1 MKLPEHS
8 VNRPIMIYMFTTVL
22 ILLGAVSFVRL
33 PVDLM
38 PETQNPTLSVR
49 AEYPGV
55 APEEME
61 NLVARP
67 LEASLSAAP
76 GIYRINSTSSEGSA
90 NLRIQFD
97 WGVNIDEAANEIRTR
112 LDRTRGVLPEGVL
125 PPTVFKFDTT
135 QFPIMSLAVSGT
147 QGQDARALRTLLEK
161 DIQPRLERVPGVA
174 AVDIR
179 GGLRREIHVT
189 LSTEK
194 LRSYNLSVNQIVNVL
209 RNENRNRPVGP
220 MEEGKYEVLLRTQG
234 EFQDVKEIENVVAA
248 SRGGVPIYLKDVA
261 QVSDTHEEIRQMVRI
276 DDKPSVRFSIR
287 KQSGTNT
294 VTVAEKVR
302 EELQRLEKAFPGITI
317 MPMFD
322 SSKFITQSID
332 NLKESAMWGGILAIL
347 ALLLFL
353 RNIRS
358 TLIVA
363 ISIPITVIGTFILMY
378 TYKFTLNTMSFGA
391 LALSVGMIVD
401 NAIVIIENVFRHREG
416 GQTHAEAATTGTS
429 EVAGALIASTLT
441 SVAVFVPLLFLGGQ
455 SGIMFKQL
463 AWIVGFSQ
471 IFSLLIGLTL
481 VPVLCAKYLRV
492 RAPDAQ
498 THPWLNKIVSRSGRM
513 LDALDG
519 SYQRA
524 IRWAVT
530 HRKTVLLGATLVLGG
545 SLLLIPF
552 IGVEMMPETD
562 ESELRISL
570 ELPPG
575 TKIEVTDELSK
586 RIEAIIRKEVPETRH
601 IMSEVG
607 GGGWMSS
614 SSHTADLSV
623 QLVDKAQRRRTSQQ
637 IVNDIRPK
645 LNLQPGLLVRA
656 RSQSNNMMMNRRG
669 GGGGPGGGGGG
680 DRVSV
685 EIRGFDMAVASDIA
699 KRVKDQIDT
708 VPGITDSQISR
719 REGMPEM
726 LIRVDRDKAAS
737 LGLNAA
743 DIADT
748 LETVIGGRRAS
759 EFRQEGEE
767 FNILVRLN
775 EQQRANIGQL
785 QNVTVVTPSGQSV
798 PIGNLVS
805 VQRREGPVSIERQDQ
820 ERMVRVQA
828 GYAKR
833 DLGSIMRDVDQKL
846 SGMSLPAGFSFFY
859 GGEYEEQQKSFREL
873 LFALILA
880 IVLVYMVM
888 AAQFESLRDPL
899 IILFSI
905 PLAAIGVLLTLF
917 LTETTFNQQ
926 AFIGV
931 IMLAGIVVNNA
942 IVLIDYTNLL
952 RRRDKLLLRHAVELA
967 GRRRL
972 RPILMTTLTAI
983 VGLLPMALGFGEGSE
998 VQAPMARVV
1007 IGGLTTST
1015 LITLLFIPTI
1025 YTMIEERGLREKAPA
1040 REVELEGAPEPLQ
1053 PIGAD

>member
-1 MKLPEHS
+1 MKLPEHA

-22 ILLGAVSFVRL
+22 ILLGVVSFVRL

-55 APEEME
+55 APEEVE
-61 NLVARP
+61 NLVTRP

-76 GIYRINSTSSEGSA
+76 GIYRISSTSSEGSA
-90 NLRIQFD
+90 NVRIQFD

-147 QGQDARALRTLLEK
+147 QGQDARQLRTLLEK

-189 LSTEK
+189 LATEK
-194 LRSYNLSVNQIVNVL
+194 LRSYNLSVNQIVSVL

-234 EFQDVKEIENVVAA
+234 EFQDVKEIENVVIA
-248 SRGGVPIYLKDVA
+248 SRGGTPIYLKDVA
-261 QVSDTHEEIRQMVRI
+261 QVADTHEEIRQIVRI

-294 VTVAEKVR
+294 VTVAENVR
-302 EELQRLEKAFPGITI
+302 AELQRLEKAFPGITI

-332 NLKESAMWGGILAIL
+332 NLKGSALWGGLLAIL

-353 RNIRS
+353 RNLRS
-358 TLIVA
+358 TMIVA

-378 TYKFTLNTMSFGA
+378 VYDFTLNTMSFGA

-471 IFSLLIGLTL
+471 VFSLLIGLTL

-492 RAPDAQ
+492 RAPDAVA
-498 THPWLNKIVSRSGRM
+498 HPWLNKIVSGSGRL
-513 LDALDG
+513 LDALDEN
-519 SYQRA
+519 YQRS
-524 IRWAVT
+524 IRWAIT
-530 HRKTVLLGATLVLGG
+530 HRKSVLMGATLIFAG

-562 ESELRISL
+562 ESELRVSL

-575 TKIEVTDELSK
+575 TKIEVTDELAK
-586 RIEAIIRKEVPETRH
+586 RIEGIIRKEVPETRH
-601 IMSEVG
+601 IMSEIG

-614 SSHTADLSV
+614 SSHTSDFSV
-623 QLVDKAQRRRTSQQ
+623 QLADKTQRQRTSQQ
-637 IVNDIRPK
+637 IVDALRPK
-645 LNLQPGLLVRA
+645 LNIQPGMLVRA
-656 RSQSNNMMMNRRG
+656 RSQSNNMMMSRRG
-669 GGGGPGGGGGG
+669 GPGGG

-685 EIRGFDMAVASDIA
+685 EIRGFDMAVASAIA

-726 LIRVDRDKAAS
+726 LVRVDRDKAAS
-737 LGLNAA
+737 LGLNAS

-785 QNVTVVTPSGQSV
+785 QNVTVVTPSGQSA

-833 DLGSIMRDVDQKL
+833 DLGSIMRDIDQKL
-846 SGMSLPAGFSFFY
+846 SGLAMPSGFSIYY

-880 IVLVYMVM
+880 VVLVYMVM

-905 PLAAIGVLLTLF
+905 PLAAIGVVLVLF

-952 RRRDKLLLRHAVELA
+952 RRRDNLLLRHAVELA

-983 VGLLPMALGFGEGSE
+983 VGLLPMALGFGEGAE

-1025 YTMIEERGLREKAPA
+1025 YTMIEERGLREKAT
-1040 REVELEGAPEPLQ
+1040 EVEAEGSPQPLQ

>member
-1 MKLPEHS
+1 MNLPELS
-8 VNRPIMIYMFTTVL
+8 VNRPIMVYMFTTVMI
-22 ILLGAVSFVRL
+22 ILGVVSFVRL

-38 PETQNPTLSVR
+38 PETQSPTISVR
-49 AEYPGV
+49 AEYPGI
-55 APEEME
+55 APEEVE
-61 NLVARP
+61 NLLARP

-76 GIYRINSTSSEGSA
+76 GIYRISSTSSEGSA
-90 NLRIQFD
+90 SIRIQFD
-97 WGVNIDEAANEIRTR
+97 YGVNLDEAANEIRTR
-112 LDRTRGVLPEGVL
+112 LDRARGGLPEGVL
-125 PPTVFKFDTT
+125 PPTVFKFDTS
-135 QFPIMSLAVSGT
+135 QFPIMSLAVSGNR
-147 QGQDARALRTLLEK
+147 DARELRTLLEK

-194 LRSYNLSVNQIVNVL
+194 LRSYNLSVNQVVNTL

-234 EFQDVKEIENVVAA
+234 EFQDVKEINKIVVA
-248 SRGGVPIYLKDVA
+248 SRGGTPIYMQDVA
-261 QVSDTHEEIRQMVRI
+261 TVADTHEEIRQSVRI
-276 DDKPSVRFSIR
+276 DDQPSVRFSIR

-294 VTVAEKVR
+294 VTVADNVKA
-302 EELQRLEKAFPGITI
+302 ELVKLEKAFPDIKI
-317 MPMFD
+317 SPMMD
-322 SSKFITQSID
+322 SSQFITKSIN
-332 NLKESAMWGGILAIL
+332 NLKDSAVQGGILAVL
-347 ALLLFL
+347 GLLLFL
-353 RNIRS
+353 RNMRS

-378 TYKFTLNTMSFGA
+378 AYDFTLNTMSFGA

-416 GQTHAEAATTGTS
+416 GYSHEEAAVLGTS
-429 EVAGALIASTLT
+429 EVAGPLVASTLT

-471 IFSLLIGLTL
+471 IFSLIIGLTL

-492 RAPDAQ
+492 REPDAK
-498 THPWLNKIVSRSGRM
+498 THPWLYKIIHGSGRA
-513 LDALDG
+513 LDALDEN
-519 SYQRA
+519 YQRA
-524 IRWAVT
+524 IHWSLT
-530 HRKTVLLGATLVLGG
+530 HRKTVLLSAALLFGG
-545 SLLLIPF
+545 SLLLTQF

-562 ESELRISL
+562 EGEVRVSL
-570 ELPPG
+570 ELAPG
-575 TKIEVTDELSK
+575 TRIEVTDELTK
-586 RIEAIIRKEVPETRH
+586 RFEAIIRKEVPETRH
-601 IMSEVG
+601 LMCEVG

-614 SSHTADLSV
+614 SMHTSDITI
-623 QLVDKAQRRRTSQQ
+623 QLVDKSQRKRSSQD
-637 IVNDIRPK
+637 IVNALRPK
-645 LNLQPGLLVRA
+645 LNLQPGMIVRV
-656 RSQSNNMMMNRRG
+656 RSQSNNMMMGRR
-669 GGGGPGGGGGG
+669 GGPGGGGSGE
-680 DRVSV
+680 RVSV
-685 EIRGFDMAVASDIA
+685 EIRGFDMTVASDVA
-699 KRVKDQIDT
+699 KRIKDQIDT
-708 VPGITDSQISR
+708 IPGITDSQISR

-737 LGLNAA
+737 LGLNSA
-743 DIADT
+743 DVADT

-775 EQQRANIGQL
+775 EQQRANIAQL
-785 QNVTVVTPSGQSV
+785 QNVTVLTPSGQSV
-798 PIGNLVS
+798 PVGNLIT

-820 ERMVRVQA
+820 ERLVRVTA

-833 DLGSIMRDVDQKL
+833 DLGSIMKDVEQKM
-846 SGMSLPAGFSFFY
+846 SGITMPTGFSIYY

-888 AAQFESLRDPL
+888 AAQFESFRDPL

-905 PLAAIGVLLTLF
+905 PLAAIGVVMALF

-926 AFIGV
+926 AFIGT
-931 IMLAGIVVNNA
+931 IMLAGIAVNNA

-952 RRRDKLLLRHAVELA
+952 RQRDKLLLRHAVELA

-983 VGLLPMALGFGEGSE
+983 VGLLPMALGIGEGSE
-998 VQAPMARVV
+998 VQSPMARVV

-1015 LITLLFIPTI
+1015 LITLIFIPTI
-1025 YTMIEERGLREKAPA
+1025 YTIIEERGTRKEAT
-1040 REVELEGAPEPLQ
+1040 EVEAEGVPEPLR
-1053 PIGAD
+1053 PLGAD